1 MSVSAIAALLQSAL
15 LLLAM
20 AQSAPSLPQS
30 FRDNAVSVAHQAIS
44 EATAAL
50 AASSTS
56 PTASIVSTTNQ
67 TFTTPSGAVIG
78 AGGNVV
84 SVPASATP
92 SLSIQI
98 STTTAQGQSYSSQVP
113 IQPTNPAFGSVLK
126 TVQQG
131 SIHVEWDTGIPT
143 ESKIFFSVVG
153 GSTRIIPSE
162 SGNSTHHIADITGL
176 TQGTHYAY
184 TIEAIAGEQ
193 DQKVSGTW
201 RIFCATAGG
210 CVVLSN

>member
-1 MSVSAIAALLQSAL
+1 LQWRNPRRVFRKVFVITQLVWRTKLFQKLRRLSRQVPQVQLRQLFLQPIKLLQ
-15 LLLAM
+15 
-20 AQSAPSLPQS
+20 P
-30 FRDNAVSVAHQAIS
+30 
-44 EATAAL
+44 L
-50 AASSTS
+50 AA
-56 PTASIVSTTNQ
+56 
-67 TFTTPSGAVIG
+67 
-78 AGGNVV
+78 GNVV